1 MLKPKVL
8 HQVLSQANTAGVR
21 ATILLNSEG
30 SLLASA
36 GEDHDIAS
44 AIFANIWASFAK
56 CDSSIDFLLSE
67 QEEGRVALV
76 KVTNSLLLMILGSK
90 TAEFGMLKVKAQKLR
105 EYLEAPLKDIMTDPS
120 MEM

>member
-21 ATILLNSEG
+21 STMCVLHSFVLQLVISVPNPLLSGFLVISLLNAEG

-44 AIFANIWASFAK
+44 AIFANIWSSFAK

-67 QEEGRVALV
+67 QEVR
-76 KVTNSLLLMILGSK
+76 LLFCVILSFNHARFPG
-90 TAEFGMLKVKAQKLR
+90 
-105 EYLEAPLKDIMTDPS
+105 
-120 MEM
+120 